1 MSAGEPHHGTKREGR
16 RDPQLTRESAFR
28 FWTSEKIRL
37 EDVDGF
43 DHVNNVTFAVY
54 AESGRLEF
62 LDRVAATEALGAGRH
77 WELLEA
83 TLRLRERTHYPG
95 EIRVGTG
102 VRAIARS
109 SVTLGQ
115 GLFEGSTCVATVEA
129 LVGLLDTD
137 TDHAVA
143 LPAAVRHALEAYTVA
158 R

>member
-1 MSAGEPHHGTKREGR
+1 MSEGR
-16 RDPQLTRESAFR
+16 AQGYSGQNGGRGPHLTRESAFH

-62 LDRVAATEALGAGRH
+62 LDRVAPPAVLGSGRH
-77 WELLEA
+77 WELTEFR
-83 TLRLRERTHYPG
+83 LRLRERTHYPG

-102 VRAIARS
+102 VLDTGRS
-109 SVTLGQ
+109 SAVLGQ

-129 LVGLLDTD
+129 VVALLDSE
-137 TDHAVA
+137 TDHAAA
-143 LPAAVRHALEAYTVA
+143 LSAAVRNALRQHMVG
-158 R
+158 

>member
-1 MSAGEPHHGTKREGR
+1 MRAGESHEVTSRSGR
-16 RDPQLTRESAFR
+16 RTRPLTREPTFL

-62 LDRVAATEALGAGRH
+62 LDRVAPGDALGAGRH
-77 WELLEA
+77 WELLET
-83 TLRLRERTHYPG
+83 TLRLRERTHFPG

-102 VRAIARS
+102 VLEIARS

-129 LVGLLDTD
+129 HVGLLDSD
-137 TDHAVA
+137 SDHAVA
-143 LPAAVRHALEAYTVA
+143 LPAAVRHALEWYSV